1 MWRTV
6 LLILFER
13 VNLSFDENALLTV
26 VTNPRSFMAV
36 NQGNLMGLLGD
47 GTLLEYDDRQQKAIM
62 QFDVRPEF
70 CHSDVT
76 VAQGGFVPAWMK
88 AAMAHVVGSASHGQ
102 FSVVILELKVT
113 VASTAGPGQVVA
125 EAWVLSMGRTIA
137 FLEGQLSDPA
147 GKLLATSS
155 STAKL
160 VPDNR

>member
-1 MWRTV
+1 
-6 LLILFER
+6 
-13 VNLSFDENALLTV
+13 
-26 VTNPRSFMAV
+26 
-36 NQGNLMGLLGD
+36 
-47 GTLLEYDDRQQKAIM
+47 
-62 QFDVRPEF
+62 
-70 CHSDVT
+70 
-76 VAQGGFVPAWMK
+76 
-88 AAMAHVVGSASHGQ
+88 MAHAVGSASHGQ